1 VQQRIIRLQRG
12 RPFVACDRL
21 VEPPELG
28 EGRAEKAMARRSV
41 RHQLEFPEHSGL
53 GLFEPAL
60 AQKRVGAVDM
70 RFGEIGGERNRAI
83 SARQSGRQRSLF
95 DLHRR
100 EVAVCYRVIGFERD
114 RAFVGLGRLRPFAQ
128 RL

>member
-1 VQQRIIRLQRG
+1 MYCRASAMLPPDRDRATKRGESSPRLRQLPRLQQGSAESVVQQRIIRLQRG

-60 AQKRVGAVDM
+60 AQKRVGA
-70 RFGEIGGERNRAI
+70 
-83 SARQSGRQRSLF
+83 
-95 DLHRR
+95 
-100 EVAVCYRVIGFERD
+100 
-114 RAFVGLGRLRPFAQ
+114 
-128 RL
+128 